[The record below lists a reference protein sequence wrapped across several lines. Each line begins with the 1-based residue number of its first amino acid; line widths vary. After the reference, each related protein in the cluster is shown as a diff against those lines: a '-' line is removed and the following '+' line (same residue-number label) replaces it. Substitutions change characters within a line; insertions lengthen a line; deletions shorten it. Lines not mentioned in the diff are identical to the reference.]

1 MDKEQ
6 QEAGSAP
13 ANAPASTPEL
23 EFRLQHGDAHRHPQ
37 RREVVNRLARIEG
50 HVRAVKRMAEEGRA
64 CTDLLVQL
72 AAVRSAVEQ
81 VSRVVLADHVES
93 CLRGAAASGAA
104 DDEWT
109 SLKEALDRFI
119 A

>member
-1 MDKEQ
+1 MDNSTKDS
-6 QEAGSAP
+6 AAP
-13 ANAPASTPEL
+13 AASEKPAVSLGSPRFL
-23 EFRLQHGDAHRHPQ
+23 EEAHSHPQ
-37 RREVVNRLARIEG
+37 RKEVINRLARVEG

-72 AAVRSAVEQ
+72 AAVRAAVEQ

-104 DDEWT
+104 DEEWT
-109 SLKEALDRFI
+109 RLKEALDRFI